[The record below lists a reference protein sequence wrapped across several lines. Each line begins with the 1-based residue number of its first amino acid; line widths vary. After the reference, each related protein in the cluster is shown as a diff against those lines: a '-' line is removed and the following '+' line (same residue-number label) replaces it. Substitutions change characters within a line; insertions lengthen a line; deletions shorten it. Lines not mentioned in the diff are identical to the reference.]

1 MSESV
6 GQAEAAVVPDVV
18 GALVAEAASKGG
30 MLWVRPRG
38 QSRAWGVWH
47 EWHEGAVLVV
57 SGPGEQELPELDG
70 DVDLVLRSKDTG
82 ARLVTVAAVAEVLDA
97 SGEEWLAAAG
107 ALAPGR
113 LNSAALPADLPEH
126 WRTTGARI
134 TRITP
139 TSQALEQPGRYDD
152 ASGAAAP
159 APSTAT
165 TSTWRPFHAGGR
177 GRRALRLRRRRG

>member
-1 MSESV
+1 MSGST
-6 GQAEAAVVPDVV
+6 
-18 GALVAEAASKGG
+18 
-30 MLWVRPRG
+30 
-38 QSRAWGVWH
+38 AWGVWH
-47 EWHEGAVLVV
+47 QWHEGAVLVV

-70 DVDLVLRSKDTG
+70 DVEVVLRSKDTG
-82 ARLVTVAAVAEVLDA
+82 ARLVTVGAVAEALDPG
-97 SGEEWLAAAG
+97 SDDWAAAAL

-113 LNSAALPADLPEH
+113 LNSAALPADLPAH
-126 WRTTGARI
+126 WRTAGARI

-152 ASGAAAP
+152 ESGAAAT

>member
-1 MSESV
+1 VSESA
-6 GQAEAAVVPDVV
+6 GQAEAPVAPDVV

-38 QSRAWGVWH
+38 GSRAWGVWH
-47 EWHEGAVLVV
+47 AWHEGAVLVV

-70 DVDLVLRSKDTG
+70 DVDLILRSKDTG
-82 ARLVTVAAVAEVLDA
+82 ARLVTVAAVAEVLGLQSDDWADA
-97 SGEEWLAAAG
+97 AE

-134 TRITP
+134 TRIRP
-139 TSQALEQPGRYDD
+139 TSQASEQPGSYDD

-159 APSTAT
+159 APTSAT

-177 GRRALRLRRRRG
+177 TRRALRLRRRRG